1 MAESATECRG
11 KGSMSKI
18 ALNYVHGAFN
28 KHPKHDI
35 KVDPNT
41 VAKIWET
48 SVNDVKYWFM
58 VSVRLSKLR
67 TC

>member
-28 KHPKHDI
+28 KHNI

-41 VAKIWET
+41 VAKI
-48 SVNDVKYWFM
+48 
-58 VSVRLSKLR
+58 
-67 TC
+67 

>member
-18 ALNYVHGAFN
+18 ALNCVHGALN

-41 VAKIWET
+41 VTKIWENN
-48 SVNDVKYWFM
+48 VNDVKLY
-58 VSVRLSKLR
+58 
-67 TC
+67 